1 MVCSFFYIYACH
13 EDFQEAEE
21 EGADSGAVE
30 RARLGDPDPAAGGV
44 APAFQACQQG
54 RRAIISDP
62 FFIQS
67 HLQLSASKWEQK
79 PSLLITPH
87 CLDRFIEGENW
98 PTTFSS
104 SIFFYRWQ
112 QGASEAR
119 LVHGRDL
126 AGEFSS
132 VCYFAH
138 CDGLVLVPTDT
149 NVYVFNPATRDV
161 VTLPESSRNVLPGRV
176 NLSVGFGRDPR
187 TGMYKVVRS
196 FFRPRDRKTGI
207 FNMGMEVCTLGG
219 GGRRHCWRETA
230 ADPPYPVE
238 AWVTA
243 QSVKGAV
250 YWTIDISHLKPR
262 PHSLLRFGL
271 EDEAFRMTNL
281 PDSLA
286 TGDGVFFNLNVMRGE
301 LCLTDNPVGEPDD
314 HPVMIWILVED
325 NGPRSVWEP
334 RYKLNL
340 TVPCQPLSI
349 LPDGAVLISLFD
361 KLQRYDPQSKE
372 LTLVCELDSLRF
384 RRATR
389 SRRPGFKNLH
399 FFNVIPYTESLIPLI
414 VRSS

>member
-1 MVCSFFYIYACH
+1 M
-13 EDFQEAEE
+13 
-21 EGADSGAVE
+21 
-30 RARLGDPDPAAGGV
+30 
-44 APAFQACQQG
+44 
-54 RRAIISDP
+54 
-62 FFIQS
+62 
-67 HLQLSASKWEQK
+67 
-79 PSLLITPH
+79 
-87 CLDRFIEGENW
+87 
-98 PTTFSS
+98 
-104 SIFFYRWQ
+104 
-112 QGASEAR
+112 
-119 LVHGRDL
+119 
-126 AGEFSS
+126 
-132 VCYFAH
+132 
-138 CDGLVLVPTDT
+138 
-149 NVYVFNPATRDV
+149 
-161 VTLPESSRNVLPGRV
+161 LPGRV

-361 KLQRYDPQSKE
+361 KLRRYDPQSKE
-372 LTLVCELDSLRF
+372 LTVVCELDSLRF
-384 RRATR
+384 RRASR
-389 SRRPGFKNLH
+389 SRRPALKNLH
-399 FFNVIPYTESLIPLI
+399 FFNVIPYTESLVPLV